1 MESWEGLG
9 EAGWA
14 ARLGVPQVEL
24 HRQIGSTSDRA
35 RYVVGRSQATPLV
48 IVAERQSAGRGRRE
62 RRWHSDSPRG
72 LWFTVAIESGEAMAP
87 TASLRAGLAAARGI
101 EEAAGLGHVQV
112 RWPNDLMIEGC
123 KVGGVLCE
131 KVGAVLLAGVGVNLN
146 HAPGE
151 LAAVDQP
158 ATSVLAATGRETPRG
173 DALAA
178 IVGELLAG
186 WTDSPSALTSSEIAE
201 LSARSE
207 LAGRRLRIDGV
218 VGEPSGNVRSVRHLS
233 ARALAIASDG
243 ALEVVDD
250 RGGPLRV
257 VAGSVRPKRSEA
269 RGGGRWPASW

>member
-1 MESWEGLG
+1 MENWEGRG
-9 EAGWA
+9 EAEWA
-14 ARLGVPQVEL
+14 GRLGVPQVEL
-24 HRQIGSTSDRA
+24 HRRIESTSDRA
-35 RYVVGRSQATPLV
+35 RDVVGCGRERPFV

-62 RRWHSDSPRG
+62 RRWLSDCPRG

-101 EEAAGLGHVQV
+101 EEAAGLGSVQV
-112 RWPNDLMIEGC
+112 MWPNDLMIEGC
-123 KVGGVLCE
+123 KIGGVLCE
-131 KVGAVLLAGVGVNLN
+131 KVGEALLVGVGVNLN

-173 DALAA
+173 NALVA

-207 LAGRRLRIDGV
+207 LAGRRLRVDGV
-218 VGEPSGNVRSVRHLS
+218 VGEPSGSARSVRNLS
-233 ARALAIASDG
+233 ATALAIASDG

-250 RGGPLRV
+250 QGGALRV
-257 VAGSVRPKRSEA
+257 VAGSVRLEA
-269 RGGGRWPASW
+269 